1 LNIHLC
7 LLCQRLSQPLLNN
20 WNTKWLLSW
29 MTTSPNIEHKKY
41 VKNLRLITK
50 NQKKK
55 KNYNISCSLI
65 CCSWMMFIHEHLF
78 SSKMFEIHL
87 SSVNSIHRWIS
98 SMTIHYGLKK
108 HLITINFSFM
118 DEVHYEHPISPIMK
132 KKNHPSFSTF
142 NPMIKFIKHKTFFIY
157 NTWNSSTIF
166 HFLLIINLSKSAQG
180 LHGWW
185 AYLVDSIIISLN

>member
-1 LNIHLC
+1 MNIHLC
-7 LLCQRLSQPLLNN
+7 LLCQDFSQPLLNI
-20 WNTKWLLSW
+20 WDTKWLLSW

-118 DEVHYEHPISPIMK
+118 DEVHYEHPFSPIMK
-132 KKNHPSFSTF
+132 KKIILHFPLLIQWLNSS
-142 NPMIKFIKHKTFFIY
+142 NIKHFSFIIHETHPQFFIFY
-157 NTWNSSTIF
+157 
-166 HFLLIINLSKSAQG
+166 
-180 LHGWW
+180 
-185 AYLVDSIIISLN
+185 